1 MACIAPRMRGVGDT
15 ERPVTGY
22 EKRAMAEDLRA
33 LLEHL
38 DLGPA
43 FLAGHDFGAAV
54 AYAYAAAYR
63 DAVRKLAI
71 MLEMIMPGFG
81 YEQAMQAPFA
91 EDGLGREVLHLSFHD
106 APDIPEALIT
116 GRERLYLS
124 WFHRQSSA
132 TTRRLS
138 RSRISTST
146 RRSYAAPGGLRAL
159 NDRTR

>member
-1 MACIAPRMRGVGDT
+1 
-15 ERPVTGY
+15 
-22 EKRAMAEDLRA
+22 MAEDLRA

-38 DLGPA
+38 DLGPV

-71 MLEMIMPGFG
+71 MEMIMPGFG

-91 EDGLGREVLHLSFHD
+91 EDGLGRGVWHLSFHD

-116 GRERLYLS
+116 GRERLYLELVPPEL
-124 WFHRQSSA
+124 
-132 TTRRLS
+132 RLQ
-138 RSRISTST
+138 
-146 RRSYAAPGGLRAL
+146 PGGCPGRGSRRVRAQLRRARRAPRAEL
-159 NDRTR
+159 LPDPLHRRGA